1 MKLYKKSFPDCLP
14 EYQQLVSEGNEQ
26 AFEMVYN
33 NYHKKLIAFSKNYTG
48 SKEQAEEI
56 VEDVFVKLW
65 CNRENVTQIKN
76 LNVYL
81 YTSVKH
87 QSLNAL
93 SQEARRVVTESL
105 EVSEYDVQSEDNS
118 PHDLLV
124 TSELM
129 QSIQSAIESLPPR
142 CKLIFQMVRED
153 KLHYREIAE
162 ILNIS
167 VNTIDVQMAIAV
179 KRLCSALNIQ
189 TRVKVSQS
197 NRQKKLKFF

>member
-26 AFEMVYN
+26 AFEKIYN
-33 NYHKKLIAFSKNYTG
+33 HYHKKLISFSRNYTEF
-48 SKEQAEEI
+48 KELAEEI

-65 CNRENVTQIKN
+65 YNRENVTQIKN
-76 LNVYL
+76 LKVYL

-93 SQEARRVVTESL
+93 SQEARRVVTELL
-105 EVSEYDVQSEDNS
+105 EVTEYDVQSEDNS

-129 QSIQSAIESLPPR
+129 QSVQSAIESLPPR
-142 CKLIFQMVRED
+142 CKLIFQLVRED
-153 KLHYREIAE
+153 QLRYKEVSE

-167 VNTIDVQMAIAV
+167 VNTIDAQMAIAV

-189 TRVKVSQS
+189 SGNKVS
-197 NRQKKLKFF
+197 RLTEKKK

>member
-26 AFEMVYN
+26 AFEKIYN
-33 NYHKKLIAFSKNYTG
+33 HYHKKLISFSRNYTG
-48 SKEQAEEI
+48 FKEQAEEI

-65 CNRENVTQIKN
+65 YNRENITQIKN
-76 LNVYL
+76 LKVYL

-93 SQEARRVVTESL
+93 SKEARRVVTELL
-105 EVSEYDVQSEDNS
+105 EVTEYDVHSENNT
-118 PHDLLV
+118 PYDLLV

-129 QSIQSAIESLPPR
+129 QSVHSAIESLPPR
-142 CKLIFQMVRED
+142 CKLIFQLVRED
-153 KLHYREIAE
+153 KLRYKEVSE

-167 VNTIDVQMAIAV
+167 VNTIDAQMAIAV
-179 KRLCSALNIQ
+179 KRLCFALNI
-189 TRVKVSQS
+189 KYS
-197 NRQKKLKFF
+197 NKFPQHSEKKI

>member
-1 MKLYKKSFPDCLP
+1 MKLYKKPFLDCLP

-26 AFEMVYN
+26 AFEKIYN
-33 NYHKKLIAFSKNYTG
+33 HYHKKLIAFSRNYTG
-48 SKEQAEEI
+48 SKELAEEI
-56 VEDVFVKLW
+56 VADVFVKLW

-81 YTSVKH
+81 YTAIKH

-93 SQEARRVVTESL
+93 SQEARRVVTELL
-105 EVSEYDVQSEDNS
+105 EVSEYDIHSENNS

-129 QSIQSAIESLPPR
+129 QSIRSAIESLPPR

-153 KLHYREIAE
+153 KLHYKEIAE

-167 VNTIDVQMAIAV
+167 VNTIDAQMAIAV
-179 KRLCSALNIQ
+179 KRLCAALNIQ
-189 TRVKVSQS
+189 SGNKASQLTE
-197 NRQKKLKFF
+197 KKK